1 MKTMSGQNQE
11 KNIESRKKKSEN
23 IWLKTILGNFLHED
37 VLFEAESHVPL
48 TGNEILLISP
58 NDRFRFQRLDPFWSR
73 YKHSQ
78 INILKPNTA

>member
-11 KNIESRKKKSEN
+11 KNIENRKKKKSEN

-48 TGNEILLISP
+48 TGNEIGPSS
-58 NDRFRFQRLDPFWSR
+58 F
-73 YKHSQ
+73 
-78 INILKPNTA
+78 NITKW